1 MFQPSP
7 LLSRFE
13 IHPVPCIRQ
22 PECFSSRINVILDGR
37 NDASRCFFPSFSP
50 FLSLFSLSL
59 CFFFFFFLS
68 LFLFV
73 SDETGLFCSTS
84 PSCGKWKLDPDENLP
99 WSLADCWHRAPRFPR
114 IQFSEKQSPSPQVF
128 SHNDVCALMPFS
140 LWMENL

>member
-22 PECFSSRINVILDGR
+22 PERFSSRINVILDGR

-50 FLSLFSLSL
+50 FLFFSLSL

-99 WSLADCWHRAPRFPR
+99 WSLLIVDIVRRVFLVSSFQRNSRPPPKFFR
-114 IQFSEKQSPSPQVF
+114 IMMF
-128 SHNDVCALMPFS
+128 AR
-140 LWMENL
+140 

>member
-22 PECFSSRINVILDGR
+22 PERFSSRINVILDGR

-59 CFFFFFFLS
+59 FVFSFSFFSRCFFLS
-68 LFLFV
+68 PMKRGCF
-73 SDETGLFCSTS
+73 
-84 PSCGKWKLDPDENLP
+84 PPR
-99 WSLADCWHRAPRFPR
+99 HRAAGNGSWTRMKTFHGRWLIVDIARRVFLVSSFQRNSLPPPKFFR
-114 IQFSEKQSPSPQVF
+114 IMMF
-128 SHNDVCALMPFS
+128 AR
-140 LWMENL
+140 

>member
-22 PECFSSRINVILDGR
+22 PERFSSRINVILDGR

-99 WSLADCWHRAPRFPR
+99 WSLLIVDIVRRVFLVSSFQRNSPPPPKFFR
-114 IQFSEKQSPSPQVF
+114 IMMF
-128 SHNDVCALMPFS
+128 AR
-140 LWMENL
+140 